1 MAGGSEETNSRR
13 IFILRQGSDAPARE
27 SRPVR
32 CAALMLRPRPVG
44 AILLLALLLPFPAPG
59 LADPTEAALW
69 AALKNGGHVALIRHA
84 QAPGIGDPP
93 GFRLGDCSTQRN
105 LSDAGREQARS
116 IGARFREHGIETV
129 AVYSS
134 QWCRCLET
142 ARLLDLGKV
151 VPFPGLNSFF
161 REHRREAGQ
170 TAEVRALIR
179 KRPRGTPLV
188 LVTHQVN
195 ISALSGVFPQSGE
208 IVVLRADGEG
218 LTVAGRIR

>member
-1 MAGGSEETNSRR
+1 MAVGSEDTDSRR
-13 IFILRQGSDAPARE
+13 NFILRQGWDASARE
-27 SRPVR
+27 GCPVR
-32 CAALMLRPRPVG
+32 CSAPMFRPRTIG
-44 AILLLALLLPFPAPG
+44 AILLLALLFPFPAPG
-59 LADPTEAALW
+59 LAEPTEAALW
-69 AALKNGGHVALIRHA
+69 AGLKNGDHVALIRHA
-84 QAPGIGDPP
+84 QAPGTGDPP

-116 IGARFREHGIETV
+116 LGARFRGHGIETA

-170 TAEVRALIR
+170 TAEVRALIG
-179 KRPRGTPLV
+179 KRPGGTPLV

-208 IVVLRADGEG
+208 IVVLRADGED